1 VAKNPWRFRP
11 AGGPFFAHFRLPLPL
26 GRRGWFTAR
35 QIDFAFKVFSQD
47 YDLPPDLSAV
57 AKDEIGRINIAL
69 LNLKAFSMTVQEPDF
84 KIAATQIQ
92 DACEQIR
99 IAAKPYAY
107 RSPA

>member
-1 VAKNPWRFRP
+1 VVGFGFL
-11 AGGPFFAHFRLPLPL
+11 GGPFQGHFSKSILPS
-26 GRRGWFTAR
+26 RSRWFTAR